1 MSNPYTGTV
10 ASALRKCQLLVS
22 AAMDEEV
29 AAMPPSHP
37 AALMHAAGLEGALL
51 QLWRA
56 YRAFLAEQ
64 AHQLN
69 LGAEPESAK
78 VLRNQALA
86 NQKVSAEVEELVGLA
101 ENPDSWFCQLEHAWR
116 SLWRLSSQAG
126 ARSSVERGG
135 AGGQGAVQDLI
146 PSVQVAD
153 SSGGGLSAEQLA
165 RWHQNL
171 SELIARQRAQG
182 QEW

>member
-22 AAMDEEV
+22 AAMEEEV
-29 AAMPPSHP
+29 VAMPPSHP
-37 AALMHAAGLEGALL
+37 AVLMRTAGLEGALM

-69 LGAEPESAK
+69 LGVEPDSAK
-78 VLRNQALA
+78 ALHSQALS

-101 ENPDSWFCQLEHAWR
+101 ENPESWFCQLEQAWR

-126 ARSSVERGG
+126 ARAGAKTVG
-135 AGGQGAVQDLI
+135 AGEQGAVQNLI
-146 PSVQVAD
+146 PSVQVAE
-153 SSGGGLSAEQLA
+153 SSGGGLNAEQLA

-171 SELIARQRAQG
+171 SELVTRQRAQG